1 MKKVS
6 SVIVPIISVDRKG
19 TRPLHRQLYEAY
31 RAAIV
36 EGTLRSGQRVPS
48 SRILAAEL
56 GISRMP
62 VLNAYAQLA
71 AEGYF
76 ESRVGAGTVVSSTIT
91 ANAAPPQTGNTRQGK
106 TSAHPSQFAKP
117 SFLPSFLELGTWQR
131 TRGAFCV
138 GQVSFEQFPFRIWNR
153 LVTRHCRNASENS
166 LNYEDPMGSR
176 PLREAIAVYLR
187 TARGVKCDV
196 QQIMIVNGSQHA
208 LAITTRALLSPGDP
222 VWMEEPGYAFARTI
236 FALHKCRIVP
246 VAVDGDGL
254 NVAAGIQHCRQARA
268 ALVTPSHQ
276 YPLGVTM
283 TASRR
288 LQLLDWAERSGAW
301 IIEDDYDSEYRYES
315 MPIASLQGLD
325 RHSRVVYI
333 GTFSKVV
340 FPSLRLGY
348 IVVPSD
354 LVDRFL
360 AVRFA
365 MDLGSATFHQAV
377 LADFIREGHFSRHIR
392 RMRSLYGE
400 RRNILIESI
409 QHELG
414 PRAEVTGAQAG
425 MHLAV
430 TLDGISDREIA
441 DQAVQH
447 KLWLVPLSTSYA
459 GRHPKQGFVLGFG
472 SIRAQDIPTAVR
484 SLRAVLAANRSKAPA
499 VKVAPTPVVRA
510 AATAKHAD

>member
-6 SVIVPIISVDRKG
+6 SAIVPIISVDRKEP
-19 TRPLHRQLYEAY
+19 RPLHRQLYESY

-36 EGTLRSGQRVPS
+36 DGTLRSGQRVPS

-62 VLNAYAQLA
+62 VLNAYAQLT

-91 ANAAPPQTGNTRQGK
+91 ANTASPQTTNARQGK
-106 TSAHPSQFAKP
+106 TAVHGSKFAKP
-117 SFLPSFLELGTWQR
+117 IFLPSFLELGTWQR
-131 TRGAFCV
+131 SRGAFCV
-138 GQVSFEQFPFRIWNR
+138 GQVSFEEFPFRVWNR

-176 PLREAIAVYLR
+176 QLREAIAVYLR

-196 QQIMIVNGSQHA
+196 EQIMIVNGSQHA
-208 LAITTRALLSPGDP
+208 LAITTRALLSPNDP

-236 FALHKCRIVP
+236 FALHNCRIMPVP
-246 VAVDGDGL
+246 VDSDGL
-254 NVAAGIQHCRQARA
+254 NVALGIQQCRKARA

-354 LVDRFL
+354 LVNRFL

-365 MDLGSATFHQAV
+365 MDLGSGTFHQAV

-392 RMRSLYGE
+392 RMRSLYSE

-409 QHELG
+409 QDELG
-414 PRAEVTGAQAG
+414 RQAEVTGAQAG

-430 TLDGISDREIA
+430 TMDGISDREVA
-441 DQAVQH
+441 DRAVHQE
-447 KLWLVPLSTSYA
+447 LWLVPLSTSYA
-459 GRHPKQGFVLGFG
+459 GSHPKQGFVLGFG
-472 SIRAQDIPTAVR
+472 SIRARDIPAAVR
-484 SLRAVLAANRSKAPA
+484 SLRAVLTANRRKTPAARVATTNIVRTAPN
-499 VKVAPTPVVRA
+499 
-510 AATAKHAD
+510 AKYV